1 MRSNKTPII
10 ILFVALLF
18 MTDQAMAQPAFDL
31 IKADRYFSACNYRL
45 YPTPDTTAYT
55 PAPAGKRPFYISH
68 YGRHG
73 SRFLNSKKAYIIPYN
88 ILHQADSLGKLTTLG
103 QNVKKQLAIIIADC
117 EGRWGDLSTIGQQ
130 QLRDIARRM
139 MNNFPEVFEGDAHV
153 QARSTVVNRCLL
165 SMGTALQ
172 QMMIMNPRLQID
184 MDASMHDMWYMNFQ
198 DKLLRDS
205 MMTYKAKRVYNQFS
219 KLKHRNDKLLSRL
232 FNDSVYVREKVDD
245 VWLNYYLLKTELMQ
259 TNTYNYEQ
267 VASSDLFTDEEIYLF
282 WQRENAWWYISY
294 GPSLLNGGQEPYTQ
308 RKLLRKLIQDA
319 DSCIQMEKPGA
330 QLRFAHETTLLP
342 LTCLLGL
349 NGFDFQTEN
358 LDEVEA
364 HGWWASLVITM
375 AANLQFVFYRNDVND
390 NDIMFKVLLNEEEAT
405 LPIPT
410 DAAPYYHWRDFKSYY
425 LKKLDNYDK
434 IRNEQ

>member
-1 MRSNKTPII
+1 MKSNKTHVIP
-10 ILFVALLF
+10 LLLVLLF
-18 MTDQAMAQPAFDL
+18 MANQAVAQPVFDL

-45 YPTPDTTAYT
+45 YPTPDTTALT
-55 PAPAGKRPFYISH
+55 PAPAGKKAFYISH

-73 SRFLNSKKAYIIPYN
+73 SRYLNSKKAYTIPYN

-103 QNVKKQLAIIIADC
+103 QSVKKQLAIIIDDSQ
-117 EGRWGDLSTIGQQ
+117 GRWGDLSAIGQQ

-139 MNNFPEVFEGDAHV
+139 MHNFPEIFEGDAHI
-153 QARSTVVNRCLL
+153 QARSTNVNRCML
-165 SMGTALQ
+165 SMGSALQ
-172 QMMIMNPRLQID
+172 QMVTINPKLRID
-184 MDASMHDMWYMNFQ
+184 MDASMSDMWYLNYQ

-205 MMTYKAKRVYNQFS
+205 MMTYKAKRVYDKFS
-219 KLKHRNDKLLSRL
+219 NLKHRNDKLLNRL
-232 FNDSVYVREKVDD
+232 FNDSVYVREQVDD
-245 VWLNYYLLKTELMQ
+245 VWLTYYLLKTELMQ
-259 TNTYNYEQ
+259 TNTHNYEL

-294 GPSLLNGGQEPYTQ
+294 GPSLLNGGHEPYTQ

-319 DSCIQMEKPGA
+319 DSCIHLDRPGA
-330 QLRFAHETTLLP
+330 QLRFGHETIVLP

-358 LDEVEA
+358 LDEVES

-375 AANLQFVFYRNDVND
+375 AANLQFVFYRSDVND
-390 NDIMFKVLLNEEEAT
+390 NDIVFKVLLNEQEAT

-410 DAAPYYHWRDFKSYY
+410 DMPPYYHWHDFKTYY
-425 LKKLDNYDK
+425 LKKLDAYAQT
-434 IRNEQ
+434 RNE